1 MEILELIS
9 RQLMF
14 IIVCI
19 FAILLTIVAM
29 CLAPFIFSRTV
40 RNILKNISELID
52 FLFLDFLG
60 NS

>member
-9 RQLMF
+9 RQFMF

-19 FAILLTIVAM
+19 FAILLTVVAM
-29 CLAPFIFSRTV
+29 CLAPFIFSETV
-40 RNILKNISELID
+40 RNILKSTADFID